1 MRIFEQCVA
10 IYMVLLLPQTQD
22 VDCCRV
28 PRSKPPF
35 HALGRGILSPTVR
48 VQEDFVFG
56 AELIQST
63 RHDIRTATGAGTR
76 SWPLDPHPV
85 ETRGW
90 CHSGAGVC
98 RPRDWLSR
106 RGSQIQL
113 GWHRFACRSL
123 GGDVSAGI
131 HADVDCHTRCFVR
144 GEGKAVCSAWLGRQ
158 SLGRGLGQTGNA
170 KRTLRWSCMGRQEA
184 GASSKHRGDQDGGKP
199 GHGKYT
205 RHRPRAGCDA
215 QEPQHPTQHDCSRSL
230 HRPSPPHSFVN
241 RSRSCT
247 VRSSSHC

>member
-35 HALGRGILSPTVR
+35 HALGRGILSPTAC

-98 RPRDWLSR
+98 RRRDWLSR

-144 GEGKAVCSAWLGRQ
+144 GEEEKGRPYVVHGWADNHSVEALGRRAMQ
-158 SLGRGLGQTGNA
+158 SARFGGAAWADRRPELHPSTEATRMAGNQGTENTLVIGRALA
-170 KRTLRWSCMGRQEA
+170 VMLRSP
-184 GASSKHRGDQDGGKP
+184 SI
-199 GHGKYT
+199 
-205 RHRPRAGCDA
+205 
-215 QEPQHPTQHDCSRSL
+215 QHSMTAVALSIVHL
-230 HRPSPPHSFVN
+230 HLIPL
-241 RSRSCT
+241 
-247 VRSSSHC
+247 